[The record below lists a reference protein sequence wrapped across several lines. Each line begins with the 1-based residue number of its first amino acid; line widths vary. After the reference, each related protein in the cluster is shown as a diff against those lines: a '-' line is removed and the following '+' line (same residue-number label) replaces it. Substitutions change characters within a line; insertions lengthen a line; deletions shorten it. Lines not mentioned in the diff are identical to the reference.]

1 MSIEEHN
8 IPGTLVLCL
17 GTQSKHVE
25 NGGIGMESMQKS
37 EVVVYQLDPK
47 LEFEVIETY
56 RWVWPEEQ
64 ITSVYY
70 KSGCGLILA
79 SFSGYME
86 IYDPVNITHSV
97 WNNGRS
103 QKRQLANNR
112 KGNKQSGQGSK
123 KGGGNRA
130 GGGSISTV
138 SYSEALDIIAFSGVS
153 GRIYILD

>member
-1 MSIEEHN
+1 MSIEEHK
-8 IPGTLVLCL
+8 IPGNLVLCL

-47 LEFEVIETY
+47 LEFEVIESY

-97 WNNGRS
+97 WNN
-103 QKRQLANNR
+103 
-112 KGNKQSGQGSK
+112 
-123 KGGGNRA
+123 
-130 GGGSISTV
+130 
-138 SYSEALDIIAFSGVS
+138 
-153 GRIYILD
+153 